1 MKKRLLSLLLILCL
15 CAALLPAAVF
25 AEDNVIELNQ
35 KKLET
40 LLGNA
45 SLINASSFAY
55 SYKNPLPAG
64 SYRLADDVI
73 TLKASIVIKGNVT
86 LDLNGNR
93 IEMHGTDALCS
104 AIRVIGENASLTL
117 TDSSEGKT
125 GKIIGFR
132 TGDREIDEKN
142 VSAMGGG
149 VYVNDGSFI
158 MNGGT
163 IDSCSGNYSGGGVYL
178 TNAAS
183 FTMSGGAIQACE
195 AKYHDGGG
203 VYIGDGCTFI
213 MEGGAIDSCKS
224 SSGSAGG
231 VYAAGTFIMSGGEI
245 RSCHTEDGTP
255 ADGGGVFIAP
265 NGRFEMSGGSIENCY
280 TGSSGKGGG
289 VYVGGTFTM
298 TGGTIKN
305 NVVNKNW
312 GGEGAGVYVANG
324 ANATLIEA
332 NITDNKRT
340 SFRNSRPVLNDSDAV
355 TDNISSADGVE
366 WKEYTSSIDPDYPL
380 ISILPVLAKDLPFAD
395 VKSGDW
401 FYNDVKYAYETG
413 LMTGTSADAFSP
425 EAPVTRGMVMTI
437 LARREGVRTDRYTPW
452 YAAGCEWA
460 KANGI
465 SDGSNPEA
473 PVTREQLA
481 AMLYRYAALKGRDLT
496 AGENLNFTDA
506 SDVSA
511 YALPALQWATGE
523 KILTGSN
530 GALNPQATATRAHLA
545 AILHRY
551 FG

>member
-15 CAALLPAAVF
+15 CAALLPAMVL
-25 AEDNVIELNQ
+25 AEDNVTIVTTEDQLKNAIEKGGAIQ
-35 KKLET
+35 
-40 LLGNA
+40 LG
-45 SLINASSFAY
+45 
-55 SYKNPLPAG
+55 KE
-64 SYRLADDVI
+64 I
-73 TLKASIVIKGNVT
+73 TLNATLVINNNTVI
-86 LDLNGNR
+86 LDLNGNVLR
-93 IEMHGTDALCS
+93 AKSLTFG
-104 AIRVIGENASLTL
+104 AIRVTGSNASLTL
-117 TDSSEGKT
+117 TDNSNEKN
-125 GKIIGFR
+125 GKIFGFILD
-132 TGDREIDEKN
+132 G
-142 VSAMGGG
+142 VGGG
-149 VYVNDGSFI
+149 VYVEGGSFI

-163 IDSCSGNYSGGGVYL
+163 IDRCAGMGGGGGVYL
-178 TNAAS
+178 TNGAS
-183 FTMSGGAIQACE
+183 FTMNGGTIKGCTAQNNAS
-195 AKYHDGGG
+195 GGG
-203 VYIGDGCTFI
+203 VYVNSGCTFM
-213 MEGGAIDSCKS
+213 MEGGAIDLCRSVRKA
-224 SSGSAGG
+224 GGG
-231 VYAAGTFIMSGGEI
+231 VYAAGTFIMSGGKI
-245 RSCHTEDGTP
+245 RSCCTEEGEP
-255 ADGGGVFIAP
+255 ADGGGVYVATS
-265 NGRFEMSGGSIENCY
+265 GKFEMSGGSIENCY
-280 TGSSGKGGG
+280 IDHEGKGGG

-298 TGGTIKN
+298 TGGMIKN
-305 NVVNKNW
+305 NAVNKACVED
-312 GGEGAGVYVANG
+312 GAEGAGVYVANG

-340 SFRNSRPVLNDSDAV
+340 SFSKGRPVLDDPNAV

-366 WKEYTSSIDPDYPL
+366 WKEYTPSIDPDYPL

-437 LARREGVRTDRYTPW
+437 LARREGIRTDRYTPW

-473 PVTREQLA
+473 PVIREQLA

-530 GALNPQATATRAHLA
+530 GALNPQAPATRAHLA

>member
-55 SYKNPLPAG
+55 SYKDPLPAG
-64 SYRLADDVI
+64 SYRLTDDVI

-117 TDSSEGKT
+117 TDSSKEKNGAIRGFQT
-125 GKIIGFR
+125 GSQ
-132 TGDREIDEKN
+132 EIDEKN

-149 VYVNDGSFI
+149 VYINGGSFI

-163 IDSCSGNYSGGGVYL
+163 IDSCSGRSGGGGVYL
-178 TNAAS
+178 TNGAS
-183 FTMSGGAIQACE
+183 FTMNAGTIKGCTAQEYAS
-195 AKYHDGGG
+195 GGG
-203 VYIGDGCTFI
+203 VYVDSDCTFI
-213 MEGGAIDSCKS
+213 MEDGAIDSCTS
-224 SSGSAGG
+224 ASG
-231 VYAAGTFIMSGGEI
+231 AA
-245 RSCHTEDGTP
+245 
-255 ADGGGVFIAP
+255 
-265 NGRFEMSGGSIENCY
+265 
-280 TGSSGKGGG
+280 GG
-289 VYVGGTFTM
+289 VYVGGTFRM
-298 TGGTIKN
+298 TGGMIRNCMTADNSGKGGGVFVAGGGTFEMTDGSIEDCYTWINGGGVYVNTNGTFNMSGGTIRN
-305 NVVNKNW
+305 NRLNEGW
-312 GGEGAGVYVANG
+312 GQGGAGVYVADG
-324 ANATLIEA
+324 ANATLITA
-332 NITDNKRT
+332 NITGNTKT
-340 SFRNSRPVLNDSDAV
+340 GGEE
-355 TDNISSADGVE
+355 DNITAPGGY
-366 WKEYTSSIDPDYPL
+366 KEYEPPVDPVDPDYPL
-380 ISILPVLAKDLPFAD
+380 ISILPALTKDLPFAD
-395 VKSGDW
+395 VTSTDW
-401 FYNDVKYAYETG
+401 FYNDVKYAYENG
-413 LMTGTSADAFSP
+413 LMTGTAADAFSP

-437 LARREGVRTDRYTPW
+437 LARREGIKTDRYTPW

-465 SDGSNPEA
+465 SDGTNPEA

-496 AGENLNFTDA
+496 AGENTNILSYTDA
-506 SDVSA
+506 FDISDYA
-511 YALPALQWATGE
+511 YPALQWATGE
-523 KILTGSN
+523 AILTGSN
-530 GALNPQATATRAHLA
+530 GALNPQGIATRAQLA

>member
-15 CAALLPAAVF
+15 CAALLPAMVL
-25 AEDNVIELNQ
+25 AEDNVTIVTTEDQLKNAIEKGGAIQLGKEITLN
-35 KKLET
+35 ET
-40 LLGNA
+40 LE
-45 SLINASSFAY
+45 IN
-55 SYKNPLPAG
+55 NNT
-64 SYRLADDVI
+64 VI
-73 TLKASIVIKGNVT
+73 
-86 LDLNGNR
+86 LDLNGNVLR
-93 IEMHGTDALCS
+93 AKSLTFG
-104 AIRVIGENASLTL
+104 AIRVTGSNASLTL
-117 TDSSEGKT
+117 TDNRMEKN
-125 GKIIGFR
+125 GKIFGFILD
-132 TGDREIDEKN
+132 G
-142 VSAMGGG
+142 VGGG
-149 VYVNDGSFI
+149 VYVEGGSFI

-163 IDSCSGNYSGGGVYL
+163 IDSCAGMKGGGGVYL
-178 TNAAS
+178 TNGAS
-183 FTMSGGAIQACE
+183 FTMNGGTIKGCTAQNNAS
-195 AKYHDGGG
+195 GGG
-203 VYIGDGCTFI
+203 VYVNSGCTFM
-213 MEGGAIDSCKS
+213 MEGGAIDLCRSVWKA
-224 SSGSAGG
+224 GGG
-231 VYAAGTFIMSGGEI
+231 VYAAGTFIMSGGKI
-245 RSCHTEDGTP
+245 RSCCTEEGEP
-255 ADGGGVFIAP
+255 ADGGGVYVATS
-265 NGRFEMSGGSIENCY
+265 GKFEMSGGSIENCY
-280 TGSSGKGGG
+280 TSRFGKGGG

-298 TGGTIKN
+298 TGGMIKN
-305 NVVNKNW
+305 NAVNKACVED
-312 GGEGAGVYVANG
+312 GAEGAGVYVANG

-340 SFRNSRPVLNDSDAV
+340 SFRDGRPVLNDSDAV

-380 ISILPVLAKDLPFAD
+380 ISILPALAKDLPFTD
-395 VKSGDW
+395 VTSTDW

-413 LMTGTSADAFSP
+413 LMTGTSGTAFSP

-437 LARREGVRTDRYTPW
+437 LARREGIRTDRYTPW

-530 GALNPQATATRAHLA
+530 GALNPQATATRAQLA